1 MKYLFDFFFSMTLII
16 ILLPI
21 ICLIS
26 ILVYLSDFNNPFYFS
41 KRVGKSFKEF
51 KMFKFRTMI
60 VNADKTNVFST
71 KKDDKRITKL
81 GNILRNYKLD
91 ELPQL
96 FNVIIGQMSFVGPR
110 PNVVF
115 EVKNYNSFEK
125 EILKVKPGITD
136 LASII
141 FNDEGEILRK
151 SNNPNKDYQN
161 FIQPWK
167 GLLGLIYIKEKNFKL
182 DFIILVLTIIS
193 VFNKNYCCKFISN
206 FLKSRKYNKIISEF
220 CLRKKNIED
229 FKFTK
234 DLYNI

>member
-1 MKYLFDFFFSMTLII
+1 
-16 ILLPI
+16 
-21 ICLIS
+21 
-26 ILVYLSDFNNPFYFS
+26 
-41 KRVGKSFKEF
+41 
-51 KMFKFRTMI
+51 MI

-71 KKDDKRITKL
+71 KKDDKRITGF

-91 ELPQL
+91 EIPQL

-141 FNDEGEILRK
+141 FNDEGEILTK

-167 GLLGLIYIKEKNFKL
+167 GLLGLIYIKEK
-182 DFIILVLTIIS
+182 ILGSIL
-193 VFNKNYCCKFISN
+193 
-206 FLKSRKYNKIISEF
+206 
-220 CLRKKNIED
+220 
-229 FKFTK
+229 
-234 DLYNI
+234 

>member
-1 MKYLFDFFFSMTLII
+1 MKYLCDFFFSMSLII

-71 KKDDKRITKL
+71 KKDDKRITGF

-91 ELPQL
+91 EIPQL

-110 PNVVF
+110 PNVC
-115 EVKNYNSFEK
+115 
-125 EILKVKPGITD
+125 I
-136 LASII
+136 
-141 FNDEGEILRK
+141 
-151 SNNPNKDYQN
+151 
-161 FIQPWK
+161 
-167 GLLGLIYIKEKNFKL
+167 
-182 DFIILVLTIIS
+182 
-193 VFNKNYCCKFISN
+193 
-206 FLKSRKYNKIISEF
+206 
-220 CLRKKNIED
+220 
-229 FKFTK
+229 
-234 DLYNI
+234 